1 MRNPEEYQA
10 SPAVKMGRTPIRHSG
25 DAFFIGSALK
35 EAIMARGLLARY
47 LNLVIFSD
55 KPNTL
60 PSLFFQIVFHA
71 DVSPLLGGG
80 RRNCPCPVLQAVL
93 YSTPREAAC

>member
-47 LNLVIFSD
+47 LNLVILH
-55 KPNTL
+55 PARG
-60 PSLFFQIVFHA
+60 V
-71 DVSPLLGGG
+71 G
-80 RRNCPCPVLQAVL
+80 RIGI
-93 YSTPREAAC
+93 SI

>member
-1 MRNPEEYQA
+1 ML
-10 SPAVKMGRTPIRHSG
+10 
-25 DAFFIGSALK
+25 FFIGSALK

-71 DVSPLLGGG
+71 DVSPLLGGEKKL
-80 RRNCPCPVLQAVL
+80 PV
-93 YSTPREAAC
+93 PRFTGSFIQYTKGGGLLITMLNYFQKESECALF